1 MFEHMDLPVIVLST
15 RYHKHLGEIT
25 NLFNFNAVFNMQSF
39 QEVSFDVYK
48 FADGKECKLWD
59 DIADFKYIYIP
70 EYSEYYEI
78 YVKTDE
84 TNNTVKHVTAKSAAE
99 VELSNR
105 MLYDFHCNDET
116 DITFTP
122 RYKCKDKHL
131 AYEPVINGYYY
142 DSKFYSDAEHTEL
155 IAPATATIYNNIPNG
170 ERYRWVGDK
179 YDKETDDPKI
189 AYNKE
194 GVVDFEYDTEE
205 GNVLEDEGQKSMY
218 KATVIYRKINDS
230 DSEWLKK
237 KKMRSS
243 LLHRVLHDK
252 YPEWTIAHVDDSIA
266 NIQRIFTADKTNPYT
281 FLTNNVAQEIDALF
295 QFDSVNRT
303 ISLYDLDNIC
313 KECGYRGNF
322 VDFCPKCGN
331 TKKENMIEGYG
342 RNTGIYIST
351 ENFAEQ
357 ISIDGDSDNVKNAF
371 RVSGGDD
378 IITAAVR
385 NCNPNGTN
393 YLYHFSQDMLD
404 EMPKELVKKLAKYE
418 EEYASISANFEDLT
432 NQWYQAVDDVMYLK
446 SGKMPDTPIPGNT
459 KANEQLVDLTNKF
472 NKGQTVGLKGIEVN
486 PTTSDEK
493 LKARAYTK
501 AVIGMAKAIID
512 PRYTVEAI
520 EKAED
525 YPIISDYNTTTK
537 TRTWTGK
544 FRVTSLGKVDE
555 KGNIEEAISETAVAV
570 IVNDNEEEYLRQKIQ
585 KSLDRSDAAMK
596 IIFDIEDD
604 DEFEEAL
611 NEYCLSRLESFEST
625 YQGAMEICADNGVTS
640 ENKDFYH
647 VHLYRDIYEPLMKRR
662 DKITA
667 KIAKISEDIKALE
680 KTRDDLLEQRK
691 EIQGSLN
698 LEDYL
703 GEDLYN
709 IYKLYLR
716 ESEFTN
722 SNYISE
728 GLDIDKDNYNSEVIR
743 KARELIGVANEELL
757 KASELQVS
765 LTDNLYNLLSTKEF
779 KNWKDKFEIGDWIIN
794 RIDDELYK
802 LRLISVTMDYDT
814 RDIQVTFSNTVRYR
828 NNTSDIGSI
837 LSSAQ
842 SIATTYNYTAH
853 QAKQGDEANTSIKD
867 MENNGVDATKYN
879 IVAGAENGVIIDEH
893 GILCTIVDDA
903 TGEASPKQ
911 IKILNNMIAF
921 TDDNWTTV
929 STGIGEITY
938 NLNGKTQ
945 TEYGVNTKIMV
956 AGKMIAGD
964 IYSSNYSSSS
974 NKGTHIDLNSGSF
987 DLAGG
992 KIDFNSDTN
1001 VLDINVAHINY
1012 GSGVNAPTVSQIDGL
1027 STALAA
1033 KQDKLTAGTNI
1044 TIDANNVIS
1053 ATGGGNANIYFGTTV
1068 PSDSMGENESVY
1080 MQYSDNGILNAFD
1093 YNHDVIDLISFEETD
1108 TNKYDM
1114 VISGVPTSHTR
1125 DFIEFDMNSLITGN
1139 TYTVSFKLQF
1149 NNEATF
1155 PWYGY
1160 ENFVGVGESTVDL
1173 YTDTS
1178 LHTYTFNFTASGN
1191 DKLTFQFNRIN
1202 DDVRFTATITDLLIS
1217 GTVSK
1222 NIIDIYGKVDN
1233 KWRIY
1238 DNGSGLKYFKET
1250 KNTLSGSQALTLPK
1264 WTCLDGYYF
1273 DYAVEEHF
1281 TNGYCFNK
1289 SNSVPAIVLLTT
1301 FTAYGNYGSGG
1312 IIIISKQMSGAD
1324 LSYTD
1329 TNDTVYNRPYE
1340 TSSAVEEASVIY
1352 DKGTTTYNGETWY
1365 YAYIG
1370 GSGWSLVGQDGN
1382 VEYLSLATSGYPSD
1396 KMAEIFSKLQPI
1408 NYNALYNGISRV
1420 NDLAFFAGG
1429 IDAEGSRAP
1438 IKIYNDGTYEGLD
1451 KVEDVQVDGT
1461 SVLDGDKIAKINLSG
1476 KQDRLTAGTNITIDS
1491 NNVISASGGG
1501 GSTVSITPSLATGTK
1516 IADYSID
1523 GVTGE
1528 LYAPTGGG
1536 GTGNVDDVYVNGE
1549 SVLDTNNI
1557 AQVKTHKE
1565 VSLAEYEDAN
1575 DNIIYF
1581 VDDDDDELGIYY
1593 SPIIY
1598 STEERE
1604 VGTWTDGK
1612 PLYQRTWVFSTAVT
1626 ISSNSWQ
1633 ATNIA
1638 VADTKIEFITKCKAN
1653 NTDGQIM
1660 NYISATTDNATQT
1673 YVMLFNS
1680 RTNASMDV
1688 KYLTLEY
1695 TKSTDTPGSAKY
1707 NALGVPMV
1715 HYSTDEQVIGTWIDG
1730 KPIYRKIYDWTASPF
1745 LVSESWQNTDIDSTN
1760 IDRII
1765 NAVGMHPDGTL
1776 YNDTCADPTKSSH
1789 TRVGI
1794 KAWSSGYN
1802 AYLILEYTKTTD

>member
-1 MFEHMDLPVIVLST
+1 MKKITYDMFDHMDLPVIVLST

-25 NLFNFNAVFNMQSF
+25 NVFNHNVVFNMQSF

-59 DIADFKYIYIP
+59 DIVDFKYIYIP

-116 DITFTP
+116 DITFEA
-122 RYKCKDKHL
+122 RYSIRDNKV
-131 AYEPVINGYYY
+131 AYEPVVEGYYY
-142 DSKFYSDAEHTEL
+142 NGEFYEEASHTTM
-155 IAPATATIYNNIPNG
+155 IAPATGTIYKDLPTTT
-170 ERYRWVGDK
+170 RYRWVGDK
-179 YDKETDDPKI
+179 YEIETQDPQP
-189 AYNKE
+189 AYNKN
-194 GVVDFEYDTEE
+194 GVVDFEYDTKD
-205 GNVLEDEGQKSMY
+205 EDQLDGQDRLY
-218 KATVIYRKINDS
+218 KATVIYREIKDT
-230 DSEWLKK
+230 DSEWVKM

-252 YPEWTIAHVDDSIA
+252 YPEWRIGNVDSSVA
-266 NIQRIFTADKTNPYT
+266 NLQRVFTGDKTNPYT
-281 FLTNNVAQEIDALF
+281 FLTNTVAQEIDGLF
-295 QFDSVNRT
+295 VFDSVNR
-303 ISLYDLDNIC
+303 IIHLYDLDNIC
-313 KECGYRGNF
+313 NECGHRGNF
-322 VDFCPKCGN
+322 VDYCPKCGS
-331 TKKENMIEGYG
+331 TDFTEGYG

-357 ISIDGDSDNVKNAF
+357 ISIDGDSDNVKSAF

-393 YLYHFSQDMLD
+393 YLYHFSEDMLN
-404 EMPKELVKKLAKYE
+404 EMPAELVEKLQEYEQMYE
-418 EEYASISANFEDLT
+418 EVSEEFSSLT
-432 NQWYQAVDDVMYLK
+432 DDWYHAIDQIMFLT

-459 KANEQLVDLTNKF
+459 TAKEQLDALTKAYAD
-472 NKGQTVGLKGIEVN
+472 GQTVGLKGIEKSSLDDN
-486 PTTSDEK
+486 PSSF
-493 LKARAYTK
+493 TK
-501 AVIGMAKAIID
+501 AVEGMSKAIID
-512 PRYTVEAI
+512 PRYTVEVV
-520 EKAED
+520 KGSD
-525 YPIISDYNTTTK
+525 TISHYNSSTQS
-537 TRTWTGK
+537 RTWTGK
-544 FRVTSLGKVDE
+544 FKVSSLGKVDAE
-555 KGNIEEAISETAVAV
+555 GNIEEATSETAVAV
-570 IVNDNEEEYLRQKIQ
+570 KVNNNEEEYLRQKIQ

-596 IIFDIEDD
+596 TLFDIEDINVFKQ
-604 DEFEEAL
+604 EITK
-611 NEYCLSRLESFEST
+611 YCKNRLSSFEST
-625 YQGAMEICADNGVTS
+625 YQSTMEILAKNGVTN

-647 VHLYRDIYEPLMKRR
+647 VHLYRDIYEPLSERK
-662 DKITA
+662 DAIT
-667 KIAKISEDIKALE
+667 KQIAEVEKDIKVQEDL
-680 KTRDDLLEQRK
+680 RDSLQEQRQS
-691 EIQGSLN
+691 IQGTLN
-698 LEDYL
+698 LEDFL
-703 GEDLYN
+703 GEDLYLTF
-709 IYKLYLR
+709 KLYLR
-716 ESEFTN
+716 ESEFQN

-728 GLDIDKDNYNSEVIR
+728 GLDLEDMDYNTEVIN
-743 KARELIGVANEELL
+743 KARELIDLANEELL

-765 LTDNLYNLLSTKEF
+765 LSDNLYNLLNTKEF
-779 KNWKDKFEIGDWIIN
+779 KNWKSEFEIGDWILN
-794 RIDDELYK
+794 YIDDELYK
-802 LRLISVTMDYDT
+802 LRLIGVTINYDSK
-814 RDIQVTFSNTVRYR
+814 DIQVTFSNSVRYR
-828 NNTSDIGSI
+828 NNTSDVKSI

-853 QAKQGDEANTSIKD
+853 QAKQGDEANASIKN
-867 MENNGVDATKYN
+867 MEANGVDTSTYN
-879 IVAGAENGVIIDEH
+879 VVAGADNGVVIDEH
-893 GILCTIVDDA
+893 GILCTAIDDS
-903 TGEASPKQ
+903 TGEVSPKQ
-911 IKILNNMIAF
+911 LKILNNMVAF
-921 TDDNWTTV
+921 TEDGWKTV
-929 STGIGEITY
+929 STGIGEIPYEIDGVTD
-938 NLNGKTQ
+938 TA
-945 TEYGVNTKIMV
+945 YGVNAQIMV
-956 AGKMIAGD
+956 AGKMIAGK
-964 IYSSNYSSSS
+964 IYSSNYSTTDHT
-974 NKGTHIDLNSGSF
+974 GTFFNLDNGYLSI
-987 DLAGG
+987 GG
-992 KIDFNSDTN
+992 EKIVYNNTSDT
-1001 VLDINVAHINY
+1001 LDINVAHINY
-1012 GSGVNAPTVSQIDGL
+1012 GAGVNAPTVSQIDGL

-1044 TIDANNVIS
+1044 TIDENNVIS
-1053 ATGGGNANIYFGTTV
+1053 ASGGGGNANIYFGTTV

-1093 YNHDVIDLISFEETD
+1093 YDHDVIDLISFEETD

-1301 FTAYGNYGSGG
+1301 FTAYGNYSSGG

-1340 TSSAVEEASVIY
+1340 TSSAVKEAGVIY

-1370 GSGWSLVGQDGN
+1370 GAGWSLVGQDGN

-1408 NYNALYNGISRV
+1408 DYNALYNGISRV

-1528 LYAPTGGG
+1528 LYAPSGGG
-1536 GTGNVDDVYVNGE
+1536 SGDVEDVYVNGT
-1549 SVLDTNNI
+1549 SVLDSNNI

-1745 LVSESWQNTDIDSTN
+1745 LVTESWQNTDIDSTN

-1765 NAVGMHPDGTL
+1765 GAVGMHPDGTL